1 MNAIGPIIIIIEAI
15 WIFVLIVRCKV
26 LKTAYDRM
34 TGYLAGIINNKSLVD
49 ESVTTVALAYG
60 LTSEELYSKLENKNE
75 SE

>member
-1 MNAIGPIIIIIEAI
+1 
-15 WIFVLIVRCKV
+15 
-26 LKTAYDRM
+26 M